1 MTDDRARGTRYFD
14 ATGACVVGVPAAP
27 ARHNEARV
35 SPRRSPPRR
44 PVPVPLGNPPSPR
57 SAPAS
62 APARA
67 SLPPFVAPSAML
79 TVAPRVTLVRAPAGG
94 ARLPPARTGLVSAR
108 EPPLRRAR
116 AVLARAGD
124 ADRPLHAASDLAPP
138 RASPALVA
146 SVSAKPAAPAPASD
160 PSPFALWCRSNWPL
174 FVVAQTLALVGAAA
188 SGVSSRKKRVELAA
202 LNEKLRKMKE
212 ARDAEDG
219 TCSFDWSASHGQCTD
234 SWPGAAEL
242 AVAKEA
248 LEKNGQP
255 DEALVWF
262 AAAKDAVRRDAGGGG
277 EGIDFMY
284 NLSGVAAASW
294 LSAGKGTALALLE
307 KGDET
312 SLREAVRE
320 LKAVEA
326 LAASEGD
333 SSVCG
338 MIGDALTDL
347 GDFAEAGAYYDK
359 VLEMD

>member
-1 MTDDRARGTRYFD
+1 M
-14 ATGACVVGVPAAP
+14 V
-27 ARHNEARV
+27 
-35 SPRRSPPRR
+35 
-44 PVPVPLGNPPSPR
+44 
-57 SAPAS
+57 
-62 APARA
+62 
-67 SLPPFVAPSAML
+67 VAPSAML
-79 TVAPRVTLVRAPAGG
+79 LTFAPRVTPVRAPTGVG
-94 ARLPPARTGLVSAR
+94 RLRPARAGLVSAR
-108 EPPLRRAR
+108 AYPRRRAR
-116 AVLARAGD
+116 AVLARAGY

-138 RASPALVA
+138 RVFPVLVA
-146 SVSAKPAAPAPASD
+146 SVAAKPAAPAPASN
-160 PSPFALWCRSNWPL
+160 PSPFALWCRANWPL
-174 FVVAQTLALVGAAA
+174 FVVAQTLALIGAAA
-188 SGVSSRKKRVELAA
+188 SGVSSRKKRIELAA

-212 ARDAEDG
+212 ARDTEDG

-234 SWPGAAEL
+234 TWPGAAEL
-242 AVAKEA
+242 AAAKEA

-255 DEALVWF
+255 DEALLWF

-307 KGDET
+307 RGDET

-338 MIGDALTDL
+338 MIGDALADL
-347 GDFAEAGAYYDK
+347 GNLAEAGSYYDK